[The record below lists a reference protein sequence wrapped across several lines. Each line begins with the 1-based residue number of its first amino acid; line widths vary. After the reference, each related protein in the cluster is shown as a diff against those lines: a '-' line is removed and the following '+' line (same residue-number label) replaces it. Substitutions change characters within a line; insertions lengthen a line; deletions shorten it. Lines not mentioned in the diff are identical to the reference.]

1 MNKLFKS
8 FFLIVSVLCAG
19 IASAQTYELFPYADF
34 EHWTVRHIKESKI
47 VGGNVRTLYVPGPTD
62 TIDRNEAFNYSK
74 TRWCTSNAYAV
85 VAGITKTSTNVTP
98 DRGQT
103 GTCAKLETKYAS
115 CKVAGM
121 INIKVLAA
129 GSVYLGDFIEP
140 IKGVSDPYANMDWG
154 IPFTKRP
161 KAFVMDYKA
170 KIQNSGTLTKG
181 TTMRHTT
188 FAGYDPSEVVVIL
201 QNRWED
207 EKGNIHAKRVGTA
220 IYRIDKSTNGWKT
233 NFTMP
238 IIYGDRSVYPQYE
251 EYMGLRSSGYTQLY
265 ARNSKG
271 KIVPIHEDEWG
282 KPDTPVTHLIVSV
295 TSGSCGAYIG
305 ELGNILWIDNLRLE
319 Y

>member
-1 MNKLFKS
+1 MKNLFKYI
-8 FFLIVSVLCAG
+8 FLAISVLYAG
-19 IASAQTYELFPYADF
+19 AASAQTYELLPHADF
-34 EHWTVRHIKESKI
+34 EHWIVRYIKESKI
-47 VGGNVRTLYVPGPTD
+47 FGGNVRTLYLPGPTD
-62 TIDRNEAFNYSK
+62 TISKNEPYDYSNK
-74 TRWCTSNAYAV
+74 WGTSNAYAV
-85 VAGITKTSTNVTP
+85 VAGMTKTSTNLTP
-98 DRGQT
+98 EKGQT
-103 GTCAKLETKYAS
+103 GLCAKLETKYAE

-129 GSVYLGDFIEP
+129 GSVYLGKLVEP

-170 KIQNSGTLTKG
+170 LIQNSGVLTKG

-220 IYRIDKSTNGWKT
+220 IYHIDKSTNGWKT
-233 NFTMP
+233 DFTMP
-238 IIYGDRSVYPQYE
+238 IIYGDRSVYPGYE
-251 EYMGLRSSGYTQLY
+251 PYMGLRSSGYTMLY
-265 ARNSKG
+265 AINSKG
-271 KIVPIHEDEWG
+271 KVVPIHEDEWG
-282 KPDTPVTHLIVSV
+282 TPDTPVTHLIVSV
-295 TSGSCGAYIG
+295 TSGSCGAFVG
-305 ELGNILWIDNLRLE
+305 ELGNTLWIDNLRLE